1 MAINLVTKTKTRIKS
16 LKTSDNG
23 KIVEIYRSPSTADW
37 LPANTRIL
45 TANSFI
51 KNFRLY
57 CQLDK
62 SLDEIDLPDIAIT
75 DTKMQQV
82 TKVVDAY
89 WKGARKQLN
98 IYLAESGN
106 NWVLL
111 GQVSLVRM
119 AGYPYQLIA
128 LMDTLTENIA
138 IELGMDS
145 AIGVSITDVS
155 YGGIV
160 DGDILNFIG
169 SVVEEYS
176 ITTVYNPITYQT
188 LNTIIGTTPIKI
200 LPVNSN
206 RKSFRVTNQSN
217 AMVFLSLSENT
228 NPVMGIQ
235 LQPNGDFYHH
245 SEMESQYTG
254 SVWAQSW
261 TANSNLLI
269 MEGV

>member
-1 MAINLVTKTKTRIKS
+1 MAINLVTKTKTVIKS
-16 LKTSDNG
+16 LKTSDGSN
-23 KIVEIYRSPSTADW
+23 IVEVYRSPSTADW
-37 LPANTRIL
+37 LPADTRII

-57 CQLDK
+57 CQLN
-62 SLDEIDLPDIAIT
+62 ETFPAIDLPDIAIT

-82 TKVVDAY
+82 TKTVDAY

-98 IYLAESGN
+98 IYLAELSN

-111 GQVSLVRM
+111 GQVSLVKM

-145 AIGVSITDVS
+145 AIGVSVTDVG

-176 ITTVYNPITYQT
+176 IVSVYTPTTYTT
-188 LNTIIGTTPIKI
+188 TNTIIGKAPVKTLPIN
-200 LPVNSN
+200 LN
-206 RKSFRVTNQSN
+206 RKSFRITNQSN
-217 AMVFLSLSENT
+217 SMVFLSLSENT
-228 NPVMGIQ
+228 NPVFGIQ

-245 SEMESQYTG
+245 SELESQYTG
-254 SVWAQSW
+254 SVWAHSW
-261 TANSNLLI
+261 ADNSNLLI
-269 MEGV
+269 MEGI

>member
-1 MAINLVTKTKTRIKS
+1 MAINLVTKTKTKIKS
-16 LKTSDNG
+16 LKTSDGEN
-23 KIVEIYRSPSTADW
+23 IVEVYRSPSTADW

-57 CQLDK
+57 CQLN
-62 SLDEIDLPDIAIT
+62 ETFPAIVLPDIALT

-82 TKVVDAY
+82 TKTVDAY

-98 IYLAESGN
+98 IYLAESGT
-106 NWVLL
+106 NWVLI

-138 IELGMDS
+138 VELGMDS
-145 AIGVSITDVS
+145 AIGVSVTNVT
-155 YGGIV
+155 YGGIAN
-160 DGDILNFIG
+160 GDILNFIA

-176 ITTVYNPITYQT
+176 ITTVYTPVTYQT
-188 LNTIIGTTPIKI
+188 LNTIIGTTPIKV
-200 LPVNSN
+200 LPANLN
-206 RKSFRVTNQSN
+206 RRSFRITNQSN
-217 AMVFLSLSENT
+217 SMAFLSLSENT
-228 NPVMGIQ
+228 NPVFGIQ

-261 TANSNLLI
+261 AANSNLLI